1 MAKPREKP
9 PKFEVHLYFDS
20 ALENQILK
28 VWNVL
33 KQRQLSSA
41 LIEQGSR
48 PHLCVSVHD
57 DLEPAKL
64 RTAIENFAQ
73 QQRPAAVALA
83 ALGGFSAAEGTL
95 FLVPTPTAALLTIHS
110 HFQELL
116 KRLGVPVAPP
126 FGVGSW
132 FPHCEVARRVPRER
146 LPPALALLLGFRLP
160 LGGHVCD
167 IGLVENRPE
176 MREIYVFPLGGDF
189 M

>member
-1 MAKPREKP
+1 MAKPKERP
-9 PKFEVHLYFDS
+9 PKYEVHLYFDS

-28 VWNVL
+28 IWNVL
-33 KQRQLSSA
+33 AQRQLSSA

-48 PHLCVSVHD
+48 PHFCVSVHD
-57 DLEPAKL
+57 DIEPTKL

-73 QQRPAAVALA
+73 QQRPTAVALA
-83 ALGGFSAAEGTL
+83 ALGSFSSADGAL
-95 FLVPTPTAALLTIHS
+95 FLAPTPTTALLTIHN

-116 KRLGVPVAPP
+116 KRLGVPVTPP
-126 FGVGSW
+126 YAVGSW
-132 FPHCEVARRVPRER
+132 FPHCEVARRIPRDK
-146 LPPALALLLGFRLP
+146 LGDSFALLLGFRLP
-160 LGGHVCD
+160 LGGHLCD